1 MLGEN
6 DAPPL
11 PGDGKGR
18 PSAFWGR
25 ERPGAKASSGG
36 QVGGKERKVAK
47 VHKNVII
54 VKVFWACWQA

>member
-1 MLGEN
+1 MLGED

-11 PGDGKGR
+11 LGDGKGW
-18 PSAFWGR
+18 PSAFLG
-25 ERPGAKASSGG
+25 EGKAGGEG

-54 VKVFWACWQA
+54 VKVFWV